1 MEKKDLLQPENE
13 NLKIAFIFGAV
24 LYDELTEERT
34 KPISKEQAETLTDE
48 EIEEI
53 VSDESKLMGKVTFH
67 MANGTKNQYSFH
79 RYSTRRAIFNYNGET
94 NFYVLADWIEKLET
108 DTVKVLENIDV
119 DSHWKN

>member
-48 EIEEI
+48 EIE
-53 VSDESKLMGKVTFH
+53 L
-67 MANGTKNQYSFH
+67 
-79 RYSTRRAIFNYNGET
+79 IFIY
-94 NFYVLADWIEKLET
+94 
-108 DTVKVLENIDV
+108 TVKLFLCNTELPVAICLAGDV
-119 DSHWKN
+119 KTCI